1 MQKNNIFFGIIGLI
15 VGLAIGFFAANSINR
30 NALSQSEIASV
41 SPNNTTSV
49 LDHGVKDTP
58 VAQQSGSLADVQT
71 KLDKAKNEPNNFA
84 AQMQVGD
91 MYAQIGKSNE
101 AVQFYEK
108 GVLMNPKN
116 AEANRVLANAYFD
129 TKQYEKAEK
138 HYAIVLELDAKDVDA
153 RTDLAT
159 TFVERANPDLDRAV
173 AEFRKSLEI
182 NAKHEPTLY
191 NLAVVYSRR
200 GDAENA
206 QKLLGELEQINA
218 SSQYV
223 SKLRQFLKPNQ
234 Q

>member
-1 MQKNNIFFGIIGLI
+1 MQKNSILFGTVGLI
-15 VGLAIGFFAANSINR
+15 VGLAIGFIAANSINR
-30 NALSQSEIASV
+30 SAVSQPDLASV

-49 LDHGVKDTP
+49 LDHGVKDAPIT
-58 VAQQSGSLADVQT
+58 QQNGALADVQT
-71 KLDKAKNEPNNFA
+71 KLDKANNEPNNFA
-84 AQMQVGD
+84 AQMQAGD
-91 MYAQIGKSNE
+91 MYAQIGKSDE

-108 GVLMNPKN
+108 GVVMNPKN

-129 TKQYEKAEK
+129 TKQFEKAEK

-159 TFVERANPDLDRAV
+159 TFAERANPDLDRAV

-182 NAKHEPTLY
+182 NPKHEPTLY

-200 GDAENA
+200 GDTENA
-206 QKLLGELEQINA
+206 QKLFAQLEQINA

-223 SKLRQFLKPNQ
+223 SKLKQFLQPNQ
-234 Q
+234 